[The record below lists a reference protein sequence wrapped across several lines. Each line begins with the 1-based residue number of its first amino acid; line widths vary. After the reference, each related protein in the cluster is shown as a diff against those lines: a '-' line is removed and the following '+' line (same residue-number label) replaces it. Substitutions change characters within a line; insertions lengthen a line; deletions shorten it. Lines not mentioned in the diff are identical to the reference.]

1 MLRSSKQT
9 GRKADAR
16 RVMRRMKQLLTAV
29 RGQLDQE
36 LRPLGITTAQLQ
48 LLHQIKG
55 VDACT
60 GAKLARAMNVTPQTT
75 QSLLA
80 RLEREGWVQRGR
92 DGENGRLVMWS
103 LTEAGERLLLG
114 AERAFEALQE
124 RLWQGFSVKSIREL
138 EALLARC
145 LANLGE

>member
-1 MLRSSKQT
+1 M
-9 GRKADAR
+9 
-16 RVMRRMKQLLTAV
+16 
-29 RGQLDQE
+29 
-36 LRPLGITTAQLQ
+36 
-48 LLHQIKG
+48 
-55 VDACT
+55 
-60 GAKLARAMNVTPQTT
+60 
-75 QSLLA
+75 
-80 RLEREGWVQRGR
+80 QRGR